1 MNTTL
6 ESLEALV
13 KTVRQLADTYPDFA
27 YVPATQPNNESRC
40 AYNTG
45 GCDKYPGLSGCIIG
59 QAVRKLNVD
68 IPANMNLVGVQP
80 ILLLLPG
87 VTATEL
93 KSEVN
98 VVKIAAW
105 LQTVQAYQDSE
116 KSWASAVSL
125 ADAEKNKNK
134 PPQE

>member
-1 MNTTL
+1 MNMTL
-6 ESLEALV
+6 ETIQQLV
-13 KTVRQLADTYPDFA
+13 KTVRHLADTYPDFH
-27 YVPATQPNNESRC
+27 YLPTTQTNNESRC

-93 KSEVN
+93 KSEAN
-98 VVKIAAW
+98 VVKIEKW
-105 LQTVQAYQDSE
+105 LQSVQLYQDSG
-116 KSWASAVSL
+116 KSWSRAVER
-125 ADAEKNKNK
+125 ADRRAGQGCE
-134 PPQE
+134 